1 MQTVLFLFPQ
11 LNLSAPKEEP
21 YRTIKQESQEEKSE
35 NRNRLKE
42 KRNRLSLLL
51 QKAESREIFIPFPSK
66 PEKTNAPLDEPSK
79 WGESLDQLL
88 AHKSGLGLFRAFLQS
103 EYSEENIEFWM
114 ACEDYK
120 KTKSPAK
127 LASKAKKIYS
137 DFIETDAP
145 KEVNVDFHTKE
156 VTKKNILQPTLSC
169 FDLAQRKVHTLME
182 KDSYPRFLKSQLY
195 KGLLKQTQ
203 VENNGYRRRSQ
214 SFTSTT
220 GLLQTQAEFTV
231 WL

>member
-21 YRTIKQESQEEKSE
+21 YRIIKQENQGGKGE
-35 NRNRLKE
+35 NKNRLKE

-66 PEKTNAPLDEPSK
+66 PEKANAPIEEPSK
-79 WGESLDQLL
+79 WGESLDRLL
-88 AHKSGLGLFRAFLQS
+88 AHKSGVGLFRAFLQS

-120 KTKSPAK
+120 KTRTPAK

-137 DFIETDAP
+137 DFIATDAP
-145 KEVNVDFHTKE
+145 KEVNIDFHTKE
-156 VTKKNILQPTLSC
+156 VTKKNIVQPTLSC
-169 FDLAQRKVHTLME
+169 FDLAQRKVHMLME
-182 KDSYPRFLKSQLY
+182 KDSYPRFLKSELY
-195 KGLLKQTQ
+195 KDLLKQTQ
-203 VENNGYRRRSQ
+203 VENHGYRRRSQ
-214 SFTSTT
+214 SFTST
-220 GLLQTQAEFTV
+220 GLLQTQAEFTA

>member
-21 YRTIKQESQEEKSE
+21 YRIIKQENQEGKGE
-35 NRNRLKE
+35 NKNRLKE

-66 PEKTNAPLDEPSK
+66 PEKSNTPPDEPPK
-79 WGESLDQLL
+79 WSESLDQLL

-145 KEVNVDFHTKE
+145 KEVNIDFRTKE
-156 VTKKNILQPTLSC
+156 VTKKNTQLPTLSC
-169 FDLAQRKVHTLME
+169 FDLAQSKVHTLME
-182 KDSYPRFLKSQLY
+182 KDSYPRFLKSEFY
-195 KGLLKQTQ
+195 RDLLKQAP
-203 VENNGYRRRSQ
+203 VENNGQRRRSQ
-214 SFTSTT
+214 SFTSA
-220 GLLQTQAEFTV
+220 GLLQNSEFTA

>member
-21 YRTIKQESQEEKSE
+21 YRIIKQENQEGKRETK
-35 NRNRLKE
+35 NRLKD

-51 QKAESREIFIPFPSK
+51 QKAESREIFIPFPNK
-66 PEKTNAPLDEPSK
+66 PEKANTSLDEPVK
-79 WGESLDQLL
+79 WGESLDKLL
-88 AHKSGLGLFRAFLQS
+88 AHKSGLALFRAFLQS
-103 EYSEENIEFWM
+103 EFSEENIEFWM

-120 KTKSPAK
+120 RHKSPAK
-127 LASKAKKIYS
+127 LASKAMKIYS

-145 KEVNVDFHTKE
+145 KEVNIDFHTKE
-156 VTKKNILQPTLSC
+156 VTKKNILCPTLSC
-169 FDLAQRKVHTLME
+169 FDLAQRKVHVLME

-195 KGLLKQTQ
+195 KDLIKQSQ
-203 VENNGYRRRSQ
+203 VENNGHRRRSQ
-214 SFTSTT
+214 SFTSA